1 MGRYEP
7 LSPNLDEHEAEGEG
21 CGADEEGPESQ
32 GQYADHAYGGDAQGA
47 AGDESYD
54 PSYAQPPDDREPRL
68 DDRLEEEVHD
78 RLIEEA
84 GIDPVDVA
92 VSVTGGVVM
101 LDGLVDD
108 LDTRDVLEQVALDVP
123 GVRAVD
129 NRLRQRRGPDTEG

>member
-21 CGADEEGPESQ
+21 AGTDEGPESQ
-32 GQYADHAYGGDAQGA
+32 GQFADEGYGDDAQGK
-47 AGDESYD
+47 AGDEDYD
-54 PSYAQPPDDREPRL
+54 ASYAQPPDDREPRL
-68 DDRLEEEVHD
+68 DDRLEEEVRD

-101 LDGLVDD
+101 LDGLVDE
-108 LDTRDVLEQVALDVP
+108 LDAREVLEQVALDVP

-129 NRLRQRRGPDTEG
+129 NRLRQRRGPDTED